1 MRHEKKLLLYMITNL
16 ATIDISRNFLGQ
28 KIGVKNILQKSKE
41 NKNMK
46 EQNQTT
52 AIVIEQIQQKIA
64 KFEWFEQEKV
74 SDRNFADF

>member
-1 MRHEKKLLLYMITNL
+1 MITNL

-28 KIGVKNILQKSKE
+28 KIGVKNLLQKSKE

-52 AIVIEQIQQKIA
+52 EIVIEQIQQKIA